1 LLVGNQGATARN
13 AAAPHIIQK
22 GGFSMTEFEEYQEHT
37 QYTHNAFCRIVIRHA
52 SIDAARKLYSKWK
65 REISLEYLS
74 EEKFMP
80 FAATDEYFAQPPS
93 SEEYPF
99 TVCGQTVML
108 SNTDLA
114 AALSSLPETEQEII
128 FLYFFEHLTHAEI
141 GKRYGRTRS
150 TAGRHIY
157 LDLCRLREEMEVL
170 AHEQTSPL

>member
-1 LLVGNQGATARN
+1 LLVGNQGATARS

-22 GGFSMTEFEEYQEHT
+22 GGFSMTEFEEYQEHI
-37 QYTHNAFCRIVIRHA
+37 QHTHNAFCRIVIRHA

-65 REISLEYLS
+65 QEISLEYLS

-80 FAATDEYFAQPPS
+80 FAATDEYFAKPPS

-99 TVCGQTVML
+99 TVCGQNVML
-108 SNTDLA
+108 SNPDLA
-114 AALSSLPETEQEII
+114 AALSSLPEAEQEII

-157 LDLCRLREEMEVL
+157 LDLRRLREEMEVL
-170 AHEQTSPL
+170 AHEQASSL

>member
-1 LLVGNQGATARN
+1 MRPLTQLASCIQSGSGKSPLNICPKKSSCRLLPPMNTLHSRRQARN
-13 AAAPHIIQK
+13 TRSQSA
-22 GGFSMTEFEEYQEHT
+22 
-37 QYTHNAFCRIVIRHA
+37 
-52 SIDAARKLYSKWK
+52 
-65 REISLEYLS
+65 
-74 EEKFMP
+74 
-80 FAATDEYFAQPPS
+80 
-93 SEEYPF
+93 
-99 TVCGQTVML
+99 VML

>member
-1 LLVGNQGATARN
+1 
-13 AAAPHIIQK
+13 
-22 GGFSMTEFEEYQEHT
+22 MTKFEEYQEHI

-80 FAATDEYFAQPPS
+80 FATTDEYFAQPPL

-108 SNTDLA
+108 S
-114 AALSSLPETEQEII
+114 
-128 FLYFFEHLTHAEI
+128 
-141 GKRYGRTRS
+141 
-150 TAGRHIY
+150 
-157 LDLCRLREEMEVL
+157 
-170 AHEQTSPL
+170 

>member
-1 LLVGNQGATARN
+1 
-13 AAAPHIIQK
+13 
-22 GGFSMTEFEEYQEHT
+22 MTEFEEYQEHIR
-37 QYTHNAFCRIVIRHA
+37 YTHNAFCRIVIRHA

-80 FAATDEYFAQPPS
+80 FAATDEYFAKPPS

-99 TVCGQTVML
+99 TVCGQNVML
-108 SNTDLA
+108 SNPDLA

-128 FLYFFEHLTHAEI
+128 FLYFFEYLTHKEI

-157 LDLCRLREEMEVL
+157 LDLRRLREEMEVL
-170 AHEQTSPL
+170 AHEQASPL

>member
-1 LLVGNQGATARN
+1 
-13 AAAPHIIQK
+13 
-22 GGFSMTEFEEYQEHT
+22 MTGSRPCYSEQRDTVLEEFTTLCY
-37 QYTHNAFCRIVIRHA
+37 
-52 SIDAARKLYSKWK
+52 
-65 REISLEYLS
+65 
-74 EEKFMP
+74 
-80 FAATDEYFAQPPS
+80 
-93 SEEYPF
+93 
-99 TVCGQTVML
+99 
-108 SNTDLA
+108 TDLA

>member
-1 LLVGNQGATARN
+1 
-13 AAAPHIIQK
+13 
-22 GGFSMTEFEEYQEHT
+22 MTEVEEYQEHI

-80 FAATDEYFAQPPS
+80 FAATDEYFAKPPS

-108 SNTDLA
+108 SNPDLA

-141 GKRYGRTRS
+141 GERYGRTRS

-157 LDLCRLREEMEVL
+157 LDLRRLREEMEVL
-170 AHEQTSPL
+170 AYEQTSPL